1 MKTMKKRGNGKG
13 SAIYLGEN
21 RENPWGARITIG
33 TDAKGQKI
41 RYFIDFFKTELDT
54 LVFLEN
60 YHKEPYSLYIKKSLY
75 NKIVKF
81 PKNPYPLVAVD
92 NPDNDV
98 VERSKKDNYTF
109 QQVYDLFYELYMPT
123 QEEILLEK
131 SKHIKPAGGKIAY
144 HQSRAMITQYNKC
157 TELYD
162 KVYRDLKKS
171 DFQKIVNK
179 NNKNSDSAKTMI
191 TFFKKLDDC
200 AMEEEIIDK
209 PMSIYLKNTGTYVPA
224 KKKKPFTYDEI
235 QQLWDMKPETKEEE
249 FIRDYYLLGLY
260 CGARPEEL
268 FFIYTKNI
276 HLDEDYFVGGIKTGA
291 GINRKIPIHKII
303 KPIIEKYYNPDN
315 EFLFVNSRGDRLRYE
330 SYSNWYREIKE
341 KYSFFKKHTAHEC
354 RHTLRSEMDR
364 LNINEVIIN
373 LIIGHKS
380 DDVGKEVYTHKD
392 LEELKA
398 AINLVTYKKTNNLHI
413 LKNEKVG

>member
-13 SAIYLGEN
+13 SAIFLGDN

-33 TDAKGQKI
+33 TDAKGQRI

-60 YHKEPYSLYIKKSLY
+60 YHKEPYPIYIKKSLY
-75 NKIVKF
+75 DRIVTF
-81 PKNPYPLVAVD
+81 PRKPYPLVAVE
-92 NPDNDV
+92 NPNNDI
-98 VERSKKDNYTF
+98 VEKSKKENYTF
-109 QQVYDLFYELYMPT
+109 KQVYELFYELYMPT
-123 QEEILLEK
+123 PKEIDLEK
-131 SKHIKPAGGKIAY
+131 SKHIKPVGKIAY

-171 DFQKIVNK
+171 DFQKVVNK
-179 NNKNSDSAKTMI
+179 NNQNSDSAKTMI

-200 AMEEEIIDK
+200 AMDEEIIDT
-209 PMSIYLKNTGTYVPA
+209 PMSICLKNTGVYIPA
-224 KKKKPFTYDEI
+224 KKKIPFTYDEI
-235 QQLWDMKPETKEEE
+235 QMLWDMKPKNKKEE

-276 HLDEDYFVGGIKTGA
+276 HLDEDYFIGGIKTGA
-291 GINRKIPIHKII
+291 GINRKIPIHKAI

-315 EFLFVNSRGDRLRYE
+315 EFLFVNSKGKRLRYG
-330 SYSNWYREIKE
+330 SYNIWFREMRDNYPFLKN
-341 KYSFFKKHTAHEC
+341 HNAHEC

-364 LNINEVIIN
+364 LSINDVIIN

-380 DDVGKEVYTHKD
+380 DDVGKEVYTHKE

-413 LKNEKVG
+413 LKTEKVG